1 MRMTPPPE
9 LQNYTRRLDFVPEE
23 QRLNSKVVP
32 RPRLPFIRELT
43 SYRGNQRAFGVRDTQ
58 LRRTAHVE

>member
-9 LQNYTRRLDFVPEE
+9 LQNYTRKLDFVPEE

-32 RPRLPFIRELT
+32 DPGCPLSE
-43 SYRGNQRAFGVRDTQ
+43 N
-58 LRRTAHVE
+58 